1 MKNLHSIVIKKCQ
14 VFMVWVSL
22 QFYLQKKEPQF
33 IITLISLLLPF
44 ILVRKKKLHKEQK
57 LPGQAKKKPSPPLPL
72 PPRSRSGSDTDTESN
87 EITIRLL
94 AHYNLEL
101 SEPKKAVCSNDEIMR
116 QSFVNFMILCSP
128 CSAVTI
134 FSSVNLSSSLDCEDP
149 FLFFLFSSFLIIC
162 ACCLVGNSKLPFLSI

>member
-1 MKNLHSIVIKKCQ
+1 MSSVHGLSIPTVLSAEERASIYNNINYSSPLFWVEKKNCIRNKSCQ
-14 VFMVWVSL
+14 G
-22 QFYLQKKEPQF
+22 KP
-33 IITLISLLLPF
+33 
-44 ILVRKKKLHKEQK
+44 KKKTL
-57 LPGQAKKKPSPPLPL
+57 PPLPL

-101 SEPKKAVCSNDEIMR
+101 SEPKKAVCYNDEIMR

-149 FLFFLFSSFLIIC
+149 FLFFYFPHF
-162 ACCLVGNSKLPFLSI
+162 

>member
-1 MKNLHSIVIKKCQ
+1 MSSVHGLSIPTVLSAEERASIYNNINYSSPL
-14 VFMVWVSL
+14 FWV
-22 QFYLQKKEPQF
+22 E
-33 IITLISLLLPF
+33 
-44 ILVRKKKLHKEQK
+44 KKKLHKEQK
-57 LPGQAKKKPSPPLPL
+57 LPGQAKKKNPPPLPL
-72 PPRSRSGSDTDTESN
+72 PPRLRSGSDTDTESN

-149 FLFFLFSSFLIIC
+149 FLFSYFPHF
-162 ACCLVGNSKLPFLSI
+162 